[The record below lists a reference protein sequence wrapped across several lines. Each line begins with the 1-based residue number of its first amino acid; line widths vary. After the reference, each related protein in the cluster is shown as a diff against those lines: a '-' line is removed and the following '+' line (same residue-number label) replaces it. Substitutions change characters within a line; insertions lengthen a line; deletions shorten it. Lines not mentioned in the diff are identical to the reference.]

1 MATKVSELMN
11 KQPIKLPSS
20 SPIIDAARKMAE
32 AGIGAVLVEDGDKLC
47 GVVTDR
53 DITIRAVAKGRDPA
67 KTKLAEICSS
77 DLATVSAE
85 DELDHAIEVMRDKAV
100 RRVVVTDGQRKA
112 LGVLSLG
119 DLALERDPRSV
130 LGQISAAPANH

>member
-53 DITIRAVAKGRDPA
+53 DITIRAVAKGRDPSN
-67 KTKLAEICSS
+67 TKLSEICSN
-77 DLATVSAE
+77 DLATVSE
-85 DELDHAIEVMRDKAV
+85 DDELDQALQVMRDKAV
-100 RRVVVTDGQRKA
+100 RRVVVTDRQHKA

-130 LGQISAAPANH
+130 LGQISAAPANR

>member
-20 SPIIDAARKMAE
+20 SPIVDAARKMAE

-53 DITIRAVAKGRDPA
+53 DITIRAVAKGRDPS
-67 KTKLAEICSS
+67 KTRLSEICSS
-77 DLATVSAE
+77 DLATVSA
-85 DELDHAIEVMRDKAV
+85 DAELEQVLQVMREKAV